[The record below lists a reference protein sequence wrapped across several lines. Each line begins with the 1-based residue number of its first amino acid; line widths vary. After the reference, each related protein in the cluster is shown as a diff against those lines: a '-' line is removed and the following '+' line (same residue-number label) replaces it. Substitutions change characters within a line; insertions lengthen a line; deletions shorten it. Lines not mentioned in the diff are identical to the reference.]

1 MPKKPRKRKK
11 PIVLTDKER
20 AVLQAIE
27 ELGETSTK
35 EEILERANIIL
46 KSKQPH

>member
-1 MPKKPRKRKK
+1 MARKKRPKK

-46 KSKQPH
+46 KSKKPH